1 MNLRNDKDECQSQ
14 SLLSASI
21 KSEIRY
27 QYIGF
32 IVSLRILA
40 TPRRKKYEKRLSTMY
55 RLLLYHFGTFS
66 LLSLQFPSVSFSFL
80 QFLLCLQFSIETVKC
95 YDVMSSP

>member
-32 IVSLRILA
+32 IASLRMLA
-40 TPRRKKYEKRLSTMY
+40 TPRRKNTKNGYLPRIVG
-55 RLLLYHFGTFS
+55 LLYHFEHFH
-66 LLSLQFPSVSFSFL
+66 FYVYSFH
-80 QFLLCLQFSIETVKC
+80 QFLLV
-95 YDVMSSP
+95 SSSFFYVYSFPLKL

>member
-32 IVSLRILA
+32 IASLRMLA
-40 TPRRKKYEKRLSTMY
+40 TPRRKRTKNGYLPRTVC
-55 RLLLYHFGTFS
+55 LLYHFGTFS
-66 LLSLQFPSVSFSFL
+66 LLCLQFPSVSFSFL
-80 QFLLCLQFSIETVKC
+80 QFLLCLQFSIETVKR